1 MWLGRKTNAGII
13 FRQLEILSMI
23 PHLKKARF
31 LMINQRK
38 ISDLV
43 RAINWHK
50 KDKGI
55 EFRVERKLYR
65 YLNHRVL
72 PKAIVLGATVHFKD

>member
-1 MWLGRKTNAGII
+1 
-13 FRQLEILSMI
+13 
-23 PHLKKARF
+23 
-31 LMINQRK
+31 MINQRNF
-38 ISDLV
+38 SDLA

-65 YLNHRVL
+65 YLNHRVI
-72 PKAIVLGATVHFKD
+72 PKVVVLGATVHFKD